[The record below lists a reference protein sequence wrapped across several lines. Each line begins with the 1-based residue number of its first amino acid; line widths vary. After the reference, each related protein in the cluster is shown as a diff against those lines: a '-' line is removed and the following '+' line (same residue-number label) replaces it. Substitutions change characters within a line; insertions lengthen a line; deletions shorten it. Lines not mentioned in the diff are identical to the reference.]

1 MTDMKERFINLCK
14 SLKRPKT
21 WIAAAIVVL
30 ITAAGVVAAL
40 VLRRP
45 VAKLNPDRDDA
56 KQVYFTHFALA
67 ADSNRILFENGSLPE
82 GYIDDDSGG
91 SRVSYEYA
99 KVLEVLEDHSTESE
113 LYEGI
118 RIGSQ
123 TLLVEITSGEFRGTQ
138 LTIDHPLNRYFSKYA
153 KPGTMLLLYINS
165 STDPESADGGSRI
178 LTSSVKNYDRTLPLI
193 LITAIFLIVTGL
205 VGGKVGLRSILG
217 LAFTLAAILWV
228 LIPGLA
234 HGRHPVPLTLLVC
247 VLVTIL
253 CFILLDGLNRKTV
266 SAMLGT
272 IAGFGVAALFA
283 AFAGAI
289 MHLNGITYDSPETNY
304 FIELKFADWNIH
316 VRGLFVSGVII
327 SALGAVM
334 DVAMSISSSVNEL
347 QTVNRDMRFAALFK
361 SGMNIGRD
369 AVGTM
374 TNTLI
379 LAFAGGALTTLL
391 AAAMQEWDPKVILSS
406 DLIAHE
412 LITGVAGSIGLILA
426 VPLTALIASALC
438 ERFPSPAAEQ
448 PDPALPAK
456 KKPRKRH

>member
-1 MTDMKERFINLCK
+1 MKNWFKK
-14 SLKRPKT
+14 SIARLKQPRV
-21 WIAAAIVVL
+21 WIAIAIVAAILAV
-30 ITAAGVVAAL
+30 GVILAL
-40 VLRRP
+40 AFRKP
-45 VAKLNPDRDDA
+45 VPKHNRDYNDA
-56 KQVYFTHFALA
+56 SQVYFTHFAIA
-67 ADSNRILFENGSLPE
+67 AESNRLLFENGALPD
-82 GYIDDDSGG
+82 GYVDDDSGA
-91 SRVSYEYA
+91 SHVSYAYA
-99 KVLEVLEDHSTESE
+99 KVLEVLEDDSIVSE
-113 LYEGI
+113 LFEGL

-123 TLLVEITSGEFRGTQ
+123 KLLVEITTGAFKGETV
-138 LTIDHPLNRYFSKYA
+138 TVDHPLNRHFSKYA
-153 KPGTMLLLYINS
+153 EPGTSLLLYINS
-165 STDPESADGGSRI
+165 KTDPENRSGGDTI
-178 LTSSVKNYDRTLPLI
+178 VTTAVKNYDRTWPLI
-193 LITAIFLIVTGL
+193 LVAAIFLIVTGL

-234 HGRHPVPLTLLVC
+234 HGRHPVPLTLLVS

-283 AFAGAI
+283 AFAGAL
-289 MHLNGITYDSPETNY
+289 MHLDGITYDSQETSY
-304 FIELKFADWNIH
+304 LIEQKYADLEIYI
-316 VRGLFVSGVII
+316 RGLFVSGVII

-347 QTVNRDMRFAALFK
+347 KTVNRDMHFKALFK

-379 LAFAGGALTTLL
+379 LAFAGGTLTTLL
-391 AAAMQEWDPKVILSS
+391 AGVIQEWDPKVILSS

-438 ERFPSPAAEQ
+438 ERFPSRAAESAK
-448 PDPALPAK
+448 PEPKKEALPRRK
-456 KKPRKRH
+456 KR

>member
-1 MTDMKERFINLCK
+1 MKDWFKKRIEW
-14 SLKRPKT
+14 LKQPKI
-21 WIAAAIVVL
+21 WIAIAIVAAILAVGVIL
-30 ITAAGVVAAL
+30 ALEFRKPVPKHNRDYNDAA
-40 VLRRP
+40 
-45 VAKLNPDRDDA
+45 
-56 KQVYFTHFALA
+56 QVYFTHFAIA
-67 ADSNRILFENGSLPE
+67 AESNRLLFENGRLPD
-82 GYIDDDSGG
+82 GYVDDDSGAT
-91 SRVSYEYA
+91 RISYEYA
-99 KVLEVLEDHSTESE
+99 TVLEVLEDRSFVSDLFEN
-113 LYEGI
+113 I
-118 RIGSQ
+118 RLGSQ
-123 TLLVEITSGEFRGTQ
+123 KIRVEITTGTFKGETV
-138 LTIDHPLNRYFSKYA
+138 TIDHPLNRVFSKYV
-153 KPGTMLLLYINS
+153 KPGDSILLYINS
-165 STDPESADGGSRI
+165 KTGPGSKTGGETI
-178 LTSSVKNYDRTLPLI
+178 MTASVKNYNRTWQIVLVV
-193 LITAIFLIVTGL
+193 AIFLVVTGL

-217 LAFTLAAILWV
+217 LGFTLAAILWV

-234 HGRHPVPLTLLVC
+234 HGRHPIPLTVLVC
-247 VLVTIL
+247 VLVTVL

-289 MHLNGITYDSPETNY
+289 MHLDGITYDSKETTY
-304 FIELKFADWNIH
+304 LIEQKYADLEIH
-316 VRGLFVSGVII
+316 IRGLFVSGVII

-347 QTVNRDMRFAALFK
+347 KTVNREMRFRALFK

-391 AAAMQEWDPKVILSS
+391 AGAIQEWDPKVILSS

-438 ERFPSPAAEQ
+438 ERFPAPAKGLSKPE
-448 PDPALPAK
+448 PKKALPRK
-456 KKPRKRH
+456 KKR